1 MSKPSL
7 ASSSDGK
14 SAAAQD
20 IGTTPRPRPPTGRRR
35 EKPQLSC
42 TLCRRRKSRCD
53 RQQPCSV
60 CSARGLECTY
70 IDVPPS
76 LMPKMPS
83 AVPSMHDRLAQL
95 ERLVLSMKSSSGL
108 GSIHASALPSSTT
121 SKPSILA
128 SETPSEPDYTPADIQ
143 SECGSIRL
151 TTSESTYVGGDH
163 WVAILDSIADLKD
176 HFDRER
182 HLEMEDDL
190 DFSNQEDSGV
200 PRSRHALLLYGP
212 NQPSSRTEILAAL
225 PPKTAVDRYVSRYFN
240 RLDSLAVSIHG
251 PSFLRAYESF
261 WADSS
266 TLPIAWIGLLFSI
279 ICLAVLVSDTTDLPS
294 QDASQHNLQ
303 VDLYREKTVQCL
315 FAAEYTKPG
324 PYVLET
330 MTHYLYIEFVL
341 HADANKDV
349 WYLLSLAV
357 NMAKRMGY
365 HRDPS
370 HFRGISPLQAE
381 LRRRLWSKVLMSD
394 IIVSSQMGMPR
405 MVSESEHDAAE
416 PRNLS
421 DSDLDGLED
430 NAELPS
436 PRPETEY
443 TPTLNQIARRR
454 ILIALGKVLDLTTA
468 VKPAT
473 HAEVMAIDT
482 TLHTA
487 AARISPPLKPKSMAA
502 SVTDPPQ
509 QIFARLFLQHLLYK
523 GQIMLHRRF
532 LSLSNTQISPDL
544 SYSRSSVLDASLGTL
559 DIQQLLDEEIQ
570 PGGVLYTM
578 RYRVTSSMNHL
589 FLTATVILC
598 SMLDK
603 KQTLGR
609 EEDILSAL
617 KRTRA
622 IWLRKSGTSKEAKK
636 AAETVS
642 IVLAKH
648 GGQHGGIKIDDTAQG
663 TTTYDLESDS
673 RGGLGLLTQRDVES
687 EGLSGLGPR
696 EQPFDFSMA
705 DGNMGAEMD
714 DWMMMNASGTGWM

>member
-1 MSKPSL
+1 MMDYL
-7 ASSSDGK
+7 E
-14 SAAAQD
+14 D
-20 IGTTPRPRPPTGRRR
+20 IGPKPRPRPPAGRRR
-35 EKPQLSC
+35 EKPQLSY
-42 TLCRRRKSRCD
+42 RSHCD

-70 IDVPPS
+70 VDVPPS
-76 LMPKMPS
+76 LKPKIPS
-83 AVPSMHDRLAQL
+83 AVPNMHDRLAQL
-95 ERLVLSMKSSSGL
+95 ERLVLAMKSSSGA

-121 SKPSILA
+121 PKPSILA
-128 SETPSEPDYTPADIQ
+128 SETPSEQGYTPADIE
-143 SECGSIRL
+143 SECGN
-151 TTSESTYVGGDH
+151 
-163 WVAILDSIADLKD
+163 
-176 HFDRER
+176 HFDREER
-182 HLEMEDDL
+182 LEMEDDL
-190 DFSNQEDSGV
+190 DFTNHEVSRV
-200 PRSRHALLLYGP
+200 PCSSHALLL
-212 NQPSSRTEILAAL
+212 
-225 PPKTAVDRYVSRYFN
+225 
-240 RLDSLAVSIHG
+240 
-251 PSFLRAYESF
+251 FLREYEFF
-261 WADSS
+261 WVDPS

-279 ICLAVLVSDTTDLPS
+279 ICLAVLVSDTTDSPS
-294 QDASQHNLQ
+294 QDVSQRTLQ
-303 VDLYREKTVQCL
+303 VCLYREKTVQCL
-315 FAAEYTKPG
+315 LAAEYTKPG

-405 MVSESEHDAAE
+405 MISESEYDATE
-416 PRNLS
+416 PRNLIA
-421 DSDLDGLED
+421 SDLDGLDD
-430 NAELPS
+430 NAELP
-436 PRPETEY
+436 PARPETEY

-473 HAEVMAIDT
+473 HAEVMAVDSA
-482 TLHTA
+482 LHA
-487 AARISPPLKPKSMAA
+487 AAAKLPAPLKPKSMAA

-509 QIFARLFLQHLLYK
+509 QILARLFLQHLLYK

-532 LSLSNTQISPDL
+532 LPLSNTQKL
-544 SYSRSSVLDASLGTL
+544 AGSSH
-559 DIQQLLDEEIQ
+559 LLDEETQ

-598 SMLDK
+598 SLLDK

-617 KRTRA
+617 KRARA
-622 IWLRKSGTSKEAKK
+622 IWLRKSETSNEAKK

-642 IVLAKH
+642 IVFA
-648 GGQHGGIKIDDTAQG
+648 
-663 TTTYDLESDS
+663 S
-673 RGGLGLLTQRDVES
+673 RGGGNGGRMLNLG
-687 EGLSGLGPR
+687 
-696 EQPFDFSMA
+696 F
-705 DGNMGAEMD
+705 
-714 DWMMMNASGTGWM
+714 